1 MMRWSA
7 LALSLLLAVLLAC
20 KKSDSGNEGSPC
32 KSDQECKNGLL
43 CESVCIQAD
52 KAKKIREPAVTQQS
66 APPPVTASTAPPPA
80 VTAPP
85 PTDGIS
91 RMSGAGMKSKV
102 PTLSEWNEMGECTVA
117 HSTPLGC
124 ETKMVREWLRVSC
137 RTTNQTPH
145 QIQGV
150 KLVKDTGLA
159 KYEVFTYTHPGV
171 ASVVMPIRGGL
182 DARVEFTWSDW
193 GKRTLIAQMA
203 HGAKLPSINFDA
215 PPPK

>member
-1 MMRWSA
+1 M
-7 LALSLLLAVLLAC
+7 LLLSVLLAC
-20 KKSDSGNEGSPC
+20 KKSSSGEAGARCSG
-32 KSDQECKNGLL
+32 DQDCKNGLL
-43 CESVCIQAD
+43 CEGFCMPAD
-52 KAKKIREPAVTQQS
+52 KAKKIRGAAEPVAVPTQ
-66 APPPVTASTAPPPA
+66 APPVVS
-80 VTAPP
+80 VPP

-102 PTLSEWNEMGECTVA
+102 PTVAEWNEVGECTVG

-159 KYEVFTYTHPGV
+159 KYEVFTYTRPGV
-171 ASVVMPIRGGL
+171 ASIVMPIRGGL

-193 GKRTLIAQMA
+193 GTRTLLAEMPR
-203 HGAKLPSINFDA
+203 GAKLPTINFDA
-215 PPPK
+215 PPPKS

>member
-1 MMRWSA
+1 MIRWSA
-7 LALSLLLAVLLAC
+7 LALALLLSVLLAC
-20 KKSDSGNEGSPC
+20 KKSSSGEAGARC
-32 KSDQECKNGLL
+32 TGDQECKNGLL
-43 CESVCIQAD
+43 CEGFCMPAD
-52 KAKKIREPAVTQQS
+52 KAHKIRGSGEPVVTRQS
-66 APPPVTASTAPPPA
+66 AEPPPVVSVSP
-80 VTAPP
+80 PP

-102 PTLSEWNEMGECTVA
+102 PTVAEWNEMGECTVA

-150 KLVKDTGLA
+150 KLVKDIGLA

-171 ASVVMPIRGGL
+171 ASIVMPIRPGL

-193 GKRTLIAQMA
+193 GTRTLIAEMP
-203 HGAKLPSINFDA
+203 HGAKLPTINFDT
-215 PPPK
+215 PPPKAGR